1 MSVHLC
7 LTLKNLAWD
16 CWSFVLPQSN
26 FLKEKKNL
34 NISSEAKEG
43 RKKGKRK
50 KEKERRK
57 EKGKKE
63 GRKEGTEGGRDG
75 ATGGELRSRDRQVCG
90 ARRGVCPWFGGGL
103 GAERQ
108 YVGRDEAAVLGTVGR
123 KEVRNNTTIIAARE
137 ARFQPRRG
145 TEFCLTQR
153 VCFKSFLRAK
163 RCGRHGM
170 NQTLSLTFKR

>member
-1 MSVHLC
+1 MWKSCPPLPPQPPVLRGSRPRIVPSDHKWGFVFPRQRTRSLPPTWARVC
-7 LTLKNLAWD
+7 LSCPSLGL
-16 CWSFVLPQSN
+16 
-26 FLKEKKNL
+26 
-34 NISSEAKEG
+34 
-43 RKKGKRK
+43 
-50 KEKERRK
+50 
-57 EKGKKE
+57 
-63 GRKEGTEGGRDG
+63 GRDG